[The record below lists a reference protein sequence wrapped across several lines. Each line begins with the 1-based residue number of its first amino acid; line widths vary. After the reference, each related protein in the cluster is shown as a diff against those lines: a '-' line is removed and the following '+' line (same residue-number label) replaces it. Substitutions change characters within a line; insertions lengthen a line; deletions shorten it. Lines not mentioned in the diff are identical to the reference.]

1 MSSRQSPEA
10 MPRKTSEPIENLHN
24 SLPFLLRITHRQL
37 ARALEEALKAR
48 GLTSG
53 YWYFLRVLWTQE
65 GMTQAELS
73 AQVGVM
79 TPAAVPALNA
89 LERRKLIE
97 RRTDTNDRRKIR
109 VHLTPQG
116 RALEKELMPIAQ
128 DVLSKALQ
136 GITREDLRI
145 FRNVLQRLRANSRT
159 LA

>member
-1 MSSRQSPEA
+1 
-10 MPRKTSEPIENLHN
+10 
-24 SLPFLLRITHRQL
+24 
-37 ARALEEALKAR
+37 
-48 GLTSG
+48 
-53 YWYFLRVLWTQE
+53 
-65 GMTQAELS
+65 MTQAELS

-109 VHLTPQG
+109 VDLTPQG

-145 FRNVLQRLRANSRT
+145 FRNVLQRLHANSRT